1 MMQRQRGLSFI
12 SILILIV
19 LGVSITLLVVKL
31 TPAYIEY
38 FSVKKIMST
47 IAKDPAFPNMSPR
60 EIRDSFD
67 RRASIDYVTA
77 VNGNDLDLSKD
88 NGANVASVEYSLK
101 IPLVINISACLAFD
115 ASTSSSRAAPK
126 PLRGE

>member
-38 FSVKKIMST
+38 FSVKKIMSA

-88 NGANVASVEYSLK
+88 NGANVASLEYSLK
-101 IPLVINISACLAFD
+101 IPLVVNVSACLAFD

>member
-31 TPAYIEY
+31 TPAYLEF

-47 IAKDPAFPNMSPR
+47 MAKDPAFPNMSPGEVR
-60 EIRDSFD
+60 NSFD
-67 RRASIDYVTA
+67 RRASIDYVTS
-77 VNGNDLDLSKD
+77 VTGSDLDLSKD

-101 IPLVINISACLAFD
+101 IPLAVNVSACLAFD
-115 ASTSSSRAAPK
+115 ASTSSGRTSK

>member
-31 TPAYIEY
+31 TPAYIEF
-38 FSVKKIMST
+38 FSVQKIMST
-47 IAKDPAFPNMSPR
+47 IAKDPTFPNMSPR

-67 RRASIDYVTA
+67 RRASIDYVTS

-101 IPLVINISACLAFD
+101 IPLVVNVSASLAFD

>member
-1 MMQRQRGLSFI
+1 MMHRQRGLSFI

-47 IAKDPAFPNMSPR
+47 MATDPAFPNMSPR

-67 RRASIDYVTA
+67 RRASIDYVTS

-101 IPLVINISACLAFD
+101 IPLVVNVSACLAFD

>member
-67 RRASIDYVTA
+67 RRASIDYVTS
-77 VNGNDLDLSKD
+77 V

-101 IPLVINISACLAFD
+101 IPLVVNVSACLAFD

>member
-67 RRASIDYVTA
+67 RRASIDYVTS

-101 IPLVINISACLAFD
+101 IPLVVNVSACLAFD